1 MKRPRGWNKYG
12 ARKVKFDG
20 QTFDSQLEARRYS
33 QLKLLQR
40 AGEISDL
47 QLQVRF
53 PLFAG
58 DQPILIRSKGYPNG
72 RQLSYVADFVYQ
84 EGGQQVIE
92 DAKGRRTPEF
102 KIKVALMECMGHQ
115 VRETR

>member
-12 ARKVKFDG
+12 ARKVKFNG
-20 QTFDSQLEARRYS
+20 HVFDSQLEARRYS

-40 AGEISDL
+40 AGEIADL

-72 RQLSYVADFVYQ
+72 RHCCYVADFVYVEDGRQ
-84 EGGQQVIE
+84 IIE
-92 DAKGRRTPEF
+92 DAKGDRTDTF
-102 KIKVALMECMGHQ
+102 KIKKALMECMGYQ